1 LTVIYVGEKKGRE
14 RVIRDIETVDEAIKA
29 EKDVEVGYHNA
40 IEENVLL
47 WLATE
52 EDIIESYSKLMKNSE
67 SRKIKTALTKI
78 IEDSKNHIL
87 MLTAIRKSFD
97 KIASDEH
104 RHANMLEDL
113 RAEFRK

>member
-1 LTVIYVGEKKGRE
+1 MSEKKSGRE
-14 RVIRDIETVDEAIKA
+14 RVIREIENVDEAIKA

-40 IEENVLL
+40 IEEHVLL

-52 EDIIESYSKLMKNSE
+52 EDIIESYSKLVKNSE
-67 SRKIKTALTKI
+67 NRKIKTTLTKI

-87 MLTAIRKSFD
+87 MLNSIRKSFD

-104 RHANMLEDL
+104 RHAKMLEDL
-113 RAEFRK
+113 RAEFKK

>member
-1 LTVIYVGEKKGRE
+1 MSERKTGKGRE
-14 RVIRDIETVDEAIKA
+14 RVIQDIENVDQAIKA

-52 EDIIESYSKLMKNSE
+52 EDIIESYSKLVKNTE

-87 MLTAIRKSFD
+87 MLTSIRKSFD

-104 RHANMLEDL
+104 RHAKMLEDL
-113 RAEFRK
+113 RAEFKK